1 MDLLQ
6 PFINIDSEDRITI
19 SAEQGSRFA
28 KEIAGDFN
36 PIHNA
41 DAKRFCVPGD
51 LLFAIALNRYG
62 LHASMQFNF
71 LDMLAADAAFT
82 CPTIDSDSTAP
93 SLSDESLSAIS
104 TTSSTANST
113 NISST
118 LSTAF
123 STTLSTTRLPQL
135 IDHKGKPLLGIAASG
150 EQTHEPAKINQ
161 LIRNYVRFSG
171 QNFPHILVPLMRQSG
186 VMINPARPLVIYESM
201 AFELDNVNAQ
211 DISLTLEDSTL
222 DANGKRGNVALI
234 FSLQSN
240 GKTIGRGL
248 KKLVLSGLRDY
259 DESTMTE
266 LADSY
271 LASRD
276 AYPAKH

>member
-6 PFINIDSEDRITI
+6 PFINIHHEQSTSSEMHLSI

-28 KEIAGDFN
+28 KEVAGDFN
-36 PIHNA
+36 PIHNF

-71 LDMLAADAAFT
+71 LDMLGANVTFI
-82 CPTIDSDSTAP
+82 CPANDTSPTAP
-93 SLSDESLSAIS
+93 SAVSAIQ
-104 TTSSTANST
+104 
-113 NISST
+113 
-118 LSTAF
+118 LPQ
-123 STTLSTTRLPQL
+123 LPQLPQL
-135 IDHKGKPLLGIAASG
+135 IDHKGKALLSITAAG
-150 EQTHEPAKINQ
+150 EQTQDNTKITQ

-171 QNFPHILVPLMRQSG
+171 QNFPHILVPLMKQHG

-201 AFELDNVNAQ
+201 AFELDDINAN
-211 DISLTLEDSTL
+211 DISLTLQDSTL
-222 DANGKRGNVALI
+222 DVVGKRGNAELI

-240 GKTIGRGL
+240 GKCIGRGL

-259 DESTMTE
+259 DETSISE
-266 LADSY
+266 LANSY

-276 AYPAKH
+276 AYQIKN